1 MGLYVLHGSLDAL
14 RVGISVFVHTENEN
28 GLLRLWYYMIGAKTG
43 RCPTIGS
50 GLGSVTGYKP
60 ERPL

>member
-28 GLLRLWYYMIGAKTG
+28 GLLRLWCYINGAKMG
-43 RCPTIGS
+43 RCPTIGN
-50 GLGSVTGYKP
+50 GLGSLTGYKP
-60 ERPL
+60 ERRL